1 MYEADPDAVERWKCA
16 RAKTFAKAR
25 ILSIFLPRMR
35 PSTDSDTQILS
46 RDKPACKSYKLNMAL
61 IFSISPSVRASTW

>member
-1 MYEADPDAVERWKCA
+1 MDI
-16 RAKTFAKAR
+16 FAPYAT
-25 ILSIFLPRMR
+25 L
-35 PSTDSDTQILS
+35 DSDTQILS